1 MRGLKTYPRRGLLVV
16 VFLGAVLAVVPSVGA
31 AKAQQ
36 NPLQQTPGS
45 KVPSMPS
52 IDGHDPS
59 EPPDPMLAKQQA
71 DRARAALDERQRKI
85 VDDTAKLLQLAT
97 ELKQDVDK
105 SNKNQMSLEVI
116 RKADDIERLAH
127 DVKTRMRGM

>member
-1 MRGLKTYPRRGLLVV
+1 MCGLKTYPRRGLSMV
-16 VFLGAVLAVVPSVGA
+16 VFLGAVLAAVPSVGA

-36 NPLQQTPGS
+36 YPLQQAPAG
-45 KVPSMPS
+45 KLPPLPS

-71 DRARAALDERQRKI
+71 DRARAATDERQRRI
-85 VDDTAKLLQLAT
+85 VDDTARLLQLAT
-97 ELKQDVDK
+97 ELKADVDK

-127 DVKTRMRGM
+127 DVKTRMRG